1 MEHILQRVTGVA
13 RISMVDGFFGY
24 NQIFF
29 LLEDREKTTF
39 TTSLGTFMYAKMPF
53 SLMNVGANFQRAMHI
68 AFIGDKDKFFLIYLD
83 DITVFSQYDEE
94 HCDHLIKVFLKCR
107 KFGLSLNLKK
117 SLFTMK
123 EGKLSGHIVSAEGV
137 RIDSNRVE
145 AILTLALPRSKK
157 EVQSFLGKVN
167 FLRRFLSNFV
177 ELLKYITAMLRKDNE
192 IKWNVEARSSFDQI
206 NKASMEAPVLVIP
219 DYSKDFVIFSF
230 ASFDTVATILLQ
242 KNSEGL
248 EQPIAFFSPALR
260 DA

>member
-1 MEHILQRVTGVA
+1 
-13 RISMVDGFFGY
+13 
-24 NQIFF
+24 
-29 LLEDREKTTF
+29 
-39 TTSLGTFMYAKMPF
+39 
-53 SLMNVGANFQRAMHI
+53 
-68 AFIGDKDKFFLIYLD
+68 
-83 DITVFSQYDEE
+83 
-94 HCDHLIKVFLKCR
+94 
-107 KFGLSLNLKK
+107 
-117 SLFTMK
+117 
-123 EGKLSGHIVSAEGV
+123 VSAEGV
-137 RIDSNRVE
+137 RIDSSRVE

-177 ELLKYITAMLRKDNE
+177 ELLKYITTMLRKDNE

-206 NKASMEAPVLVIP
+206 NKALMEAPVLVIP

-248 EQPIAFFSPALR
+248 EQPIAFFSRALR